1 MGPPQ
6 RSCPNCGSKNWAVN
20 VNYNELPGRAPLEA
34 PRIQDVTQS
43 IDAGLKLIVQ
53 AYRCRKCSYLMFFSP
68 DFSL

>member
-1 MGPPQ
+1 
-6 RSCPNCGSKNWAVN
+6 

-53 AYRCRKCSYLMFFSP
+53 AYRCRKCSYLMLFSP